1 MKKTFYS
8 LKNYKKQMI
17 LGPIFKMLEV
27 VFELLTPFIMKDMID
42 NGITLAQSSGDYT
55 KVWVNGLLLL
65 GFCILGFC
73 STLVCQYYASIAS
86 QGFGTDLRNRI
97 FKKINEISL
106 AEVEGFGQGNLINLI
121 NNDVNRLQVS
131 VAMMVRLVIR
141 APAIVIGS
149 LICSFLIDWK
159 IGFVFLGVVF
169 LISISLYIVLL
180 ITSRKFVF
188 LQKKNDQISQ
198 TIEDGLNG
206 SRVIRSF
213 NAETDEV
220 NKFKKETADY
230 YKDSKKVMFLNSS
243 INPFTFLIIN
253 AAIILTVYL
262 GSNEMIASNG
272 VFTTGSI
279 VSLISYLSQ
288 TFVALIVVSNL
299 VVIFNK
305 AFASKHRVDSL
316 LLTES
321 SIKNNPKY
329 TNILIKKGDDLF
341 SFKDVDFA
349 YSKGD
354 NLIIKDINFS
364 IKKGENVGLIGGTG
378 SGKSTIVKLLDRLFD
393 ASNGKILY
401 KGKNIKDYDLD
412 CLHNEISVVLQHN
425 VLFKG
430 TIRSNLLMGNKNAT
444 DEMIIDALKKVDAYS
459 FVFAYDDNLNH
470 SVSENGHNFSGGQK
484 QRLCIARA
492 ILKQSE
498 LVIFD
503 DSTSALD
510 FLTDKKVRQ
519 NINSIDGLT
528 KLYISQR
535 ATTLQNCDKIIV
547 LDKGTIESI
556 GTHEELLKNS
566 NTYREIYESQVRSK

>member
-27 VFELLTPFIMKDMID
+27 VFELLTPFLMKDMID
-42 NGITLAQSSGDYT
+42 SGIPLAQNSGDYS
-55 KVWVNGLLLL
+55 KIWINGLLILA
-65 GFCILGFC
+65 FCVLGFC
-73 STLVCQYYASIAS
+73 STLVCQYFASIAS

-97 FKKINEISL
+97 FKKIDELSL
-106 AEVEGFGQGNLINLI
+106 AEIEKFGQGNLINLI

-159 IGFVFLGVVF
+159 IGLIFAGVIII
-169 LISISLYIVLL
+169 ISIFLYIILM
-180 ITSRKFVF
+180 ITSKKFVF

-198 TIEDGLNG
+198 TIDDGLNG

-213 NAETDEV
+213 NAEDDEV
-220 NKFKKETADY
+220 AKLKKETADY
-230 YKDSKKVMFLNSS
+230 YKDSKKVMYLNAS
-243 INPFTFLIIN
+243 INPFTFFIIN
-253 AAIILTVYL
+253 VAIILTVYF
-262 GSNEMIASNG
+262 GSKEIGLSNSS
-272 VFTTGSI
+272 FTSGSI
-279 VSLISYLSQ
+279 IALISYLNQ
-288 TFVALIVVSNL
+288 IFVALIVVSNL

-305 AFASKHRVDSL
+305 AFASKRRVDNL

-321 SIKNNPKY
+321 SIKNNPKFEK
-329 TNILIKKGDDLF
+329 IKTKQGEDLF
-341 SFKDVDFA
+341 VFKDVDFA

-354 NLIIKDINFS
+354 NLTIKNVNFA

-393 ASNGKILY
+393 ASNGEVLY
-401 KGKNIKDYDLD
+401 KGQNIKDYDLD
-412 CLHNEISVVLQHN
+412 NLHDEVSVVLQHN

-444 DEMIIDALKKVDAYS
+444 DEMIIEALKKADAYS
-459 FVFAYDDNLNH
+459 FVFALNDNLDH
-470 SVSENGHNFSGGQK
+470 EVLEGGHNFSGGQK

-492 ILKQSE
+492 LLKNSEIVIL
-498 LVIFD
+498 D

-510 FLTDKKVRQ
+510 FITDKKVRQ
-519 NINSIDGLT
+519 NINSIEGLT
-528 KLYISQR
+528 KLYVSQR
-535 ATTLQNCDKIIV
+535 ATTLMNCDKIIV
-547 LDKGTIESI
+547 MDKGTIESI
-556 GTHEELLKNS
+556 GTHDELLKS
-566 NTYREIYESQVRSK
+566 SDTYREIYESQVRSE

>member
-42 NGITLAQSSGDYT
+42 NGIPLAQSSGDYT
-55 KVWVNGLLLL
+55 KVWINGLLLL

-106 AEVEGFGQGNLINLI
+106 AEVEHFGQGNLINLI

-149 LICSFLIDWK
+149 LICSFLIDLK

-169 LISISLYIVLL
+169 LISIFLYIVLL
-180 ITSRKFVF
+180 VTSRKFVF

-213 NAETDEV
+213 NAENDEV

-253 AAIILTVYL
+253 AAIILAVYL
-262 GSNEMIASNG
+262 GSNEIIVSNG
-272 VFTTGSI
+272 AFTTGSI

-288 TFVALIVVSNL
+288 TFAALIVVSNL

-305 AFASKHRVDSL
+305 ALASKHRVDSL
-316 LLTES
+316 LLVES

-329 TNILIKKGDDLF
+329 KNILIKKGDDLF
-341 SFKDVDFA
+341 AFKDVNFA

-393 ASNGKILY
+393 ASNGEVLY
-401 KGKNIKDYDLD
+401 KGKDIKDYDLD
-412 CLHNEISVVLQHN
+412 SLHDEISVVLQHN

-444 DEMIIDALKKVDAYS
+444 DEMIVDALKKADAYS

-470 SVSENGHNFSGGQK
+470 DVSENGHNFSGGQK

-492 ILKQSE
+492 ILKQGE

-519 NINSIDGLT
+519 NVNSIEGLT

-556 GTHEELLKNS
+556 GTHEELLRNS